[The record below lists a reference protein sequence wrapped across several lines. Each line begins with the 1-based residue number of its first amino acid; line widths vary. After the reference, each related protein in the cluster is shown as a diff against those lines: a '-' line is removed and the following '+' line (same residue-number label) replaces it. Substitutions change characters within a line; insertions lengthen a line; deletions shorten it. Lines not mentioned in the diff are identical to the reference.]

1 MEKNEVNILITGV
14 DGFLGGKTTKKLL
27 DETSCNVIG
36 LTLSMDFA
44 QNMVKREGITETDR
58 VRFLTNDEFLEADN
72 SSLQIDGA
80 VHLAFS
86 RRMQPAADIASSIV
100 FASSIFH
107 KLADCGADRV
117 INMSSQGVYGNTE
130 EIRTESTVPAPATQY
145 TMAKYAAEVLFNDI
159 LRDCPHHTNF
169 RLDPVAQ
176 SQNVLKGLCKSAI
189 NGKILLKGG
198 RQVFSFI
205 DAYEVPNAV
214 LSMLQ
219 AEGEWEPVYNVGW
232 NQRRY
237 TLVELAELVA
247 DASERCGYKR
257 PDIELQEADLSLWA
271 GMDSSKFTAKTG
283 WEPRIPLEETI
294 SGMLRSM

>member
-1 MEKNEVNILITGV
+1 MNILITGV
-14 DGFLGGKTTKKLL
+14 DGFLGEKITKKLL
-27 DETSCNVIG
+27 DETSYNVIG
-36 LTLSMDFA
+36 LTLSMDLA

-58 VRFLTNDEFLEADN
+58 VRFLTNDEFLKADN

-117 INMSSQGVYGNTE
+117 INMSSQGIYGNTE
-130 EIRTESTVPAPATQY
+130 EIRTEQTPPAPATQY

-159 LRDCPHHTNF
+159 LKDCPHHTNF

-176 SQNVLKGLCKSAI
+176 SQNVLKGLCKSAVS
-189 NGKILLKGG
+189 GKIMLKGG

-205 DAYEVPNAV
+205 DAHEVPDAV
-214 LSMLQ
+214 LSMLRS
-219 AEGEWEPVYNVGW
+219 EGEWENAYNVGW
-232 NQRRY
+232 NRRRF
-237 TLVELAELVA
+237 TLVELAELIA
-247 DASERCGYKR
+247 DAAEKCGYKR
-257 PDIELQEADLSLWA
+257 PEIELQEADLSLWA
-271 GMDSSKFTAKTG
+271 GMDSSKFRKKTG
-283 WEPRIPLEETI
+283 WEPRISLEETV
-294 SGMLRSM
+294 SEMLRSL